1 MKIKHLYILTLLFAG
16 VASGCKKNKTVY
28 FPNVRFEEYVYLNN
42 PSSFDINS
50 PGGHIFHTGGYRGL
64 IIYRNSLNGTASDFS
79 VFDRACPEH
88 FDEDCSVMDVSE
100 DGLYAVCP
108 CHGEQYFLLDGSPTK
123 GAELPLHP
131 YPVILTG
138 DVLYISN

>member
-1 MKIKHLYILTLLFAG
+1 MKLNHLYILTLLFIV
-16 VASGCKKNKTVY
+16 VASGCKKNQRVY

-42 PSSFDINS
+42 PSSFPITA

-64 IIYRNSLNGTASDFS
+64 IIYRNSLNGTSSDFS

-88 FDEDCSVMDVSE
+88 FDDDCSVLEVSD

-108 CHGEQYFLLDGSPTK
+108 CHDDQYFLLDGSPIK
-123 GAELPLHP
+123 NASLPLHR
-131 YPVILTG
+131 YPAILNG